1 MKTRESKSYW
11 TMLIAG
17 LSALIAFTAAKAAET
32 NSASN
37 IDLKLLAEGLGAPET
52 LVSIPD
58 GSGRLLV
65 AEQAGVIQLLDRD
78 GKRSDKPFLDL
89 REKIVPLGQGM
100 EERGLLGL
108 ALHPQFKS
116 NHKFY
121 AVYSAPRRTTAPPQW
136 DHTERLS
143 EFKATGEDQD
153 GELYVPANG
162 INSVVNT
169 RGKVFK
175 LVPPIASK

>member
-1 MKTRESKSYW
+1 MKTHYW
-11 TMLIAG
+11 NCYCPARWLVG
-17 LSALIAFTAAKAAET
+17 ALALAAWMNAMAAET

-37 IDLKLLAEGLGAPET
+37 IGLKLLAEGLGAPET

-65 AEQAGVIQLLDRD
+65 AEQAGTIQILGRD
-78 GKRSDKPFLDL
+78 GKKSDKPFLDL

-116 NHKFY
+116 NHRFY
-121 AVYSAPRRTTAPPQW
+121 LVYSAPRR
-136 DHTERLS
+136 
-143 EFKATGEDQD
+143 
-153 GELYVPANG
+153 
-162 INSVVNT
+162 
-169 RGKVFK
+169 
-175 LVPPIASK
+175 ASA